1 MEKRKYK
8 IDGMF
13 CAACVRR
20 IETAVQKVE
29 DVDEAQVS
37 LLTNSMIVSFK
48 NKPEDEAIISAVQK
62 VGYGASLDFGETINR
77 QRIERRKKL
86 RNTLIKFIIAAVL
99 SLILMYFA
107 MGSMLNFPR
116 FVDERV
122 NEGVELVLA
131 TAVVGIYYAYFLH
144 GFKALFL
151 FHPTMESLVALG
163 SGVTYVYSLV
173 LYILLWSGQRDSA
186 LVPVYF
192 DSAAMILTL
201 VSLGK
206 YLEALAKSK
215 TTSALEDLLSLA
227 PETALVDVAGS
238 EIEKPIG
245 ELRLG
250 DLCIVK
256 PGSRIPADGI
266 IVSGYGHLE
275 EAALTGEAVPVYKK
289 MGDPVMTGSIDVTG
303 SFELK
308 VTALGADST
317 LSKIAAMVEQAA
329 SSKGKLATLA
339 DKVSSVFVPIVMGI
353 ALLVFLI
360 WLGVTRDFNLSIN
373 FGVSVLVV
381 ACPCALG
388 LATPVAVMVGAGRGA
403 ENGVLFKNATAF
415 EKLSTCEAL
424 VFDKTGTLTTS
435 HLTILAYRSVDPA
448 NKEMNAVYSLEG
460 LSEHPLAWSI
470 ALYLKNLGAKKIK
483 VAAFLN
489 EPGFGITGT
498 VDKRNYVIGNRAM
511 LEKKSI
517 AIPHGPQDDYEGFGA
532 SITYYAID
540 NVYSGFFAASDEIRP
555 EAEEAITSLKAKG
568 IKVYLASGDSEKRAK
583 ALGASVGIG
592 RVFGGMTPQ
601 DKNALIE
608 TIQKDGESVA
618 MIGDGVNDAPALK
631 KADVG
636 IAIGTGT
643 DLALSSSD
651 VVLMNG
657 SLSDLNKAIAL
668 SKKVT
673 ANIKTNLF
681 WAFFYNCVGIPLA
694 AGVLYGINSAFVLN
708 PMIAAGMMALSSVCV
723 VLNALRLKA
732 IKLQ

>member
-8 IDGMF
+8 IEGMF

-20 IETAVQKVE
+20 VETAVQKVE
-29 DVDEAQVS
+29 GVDEAQVS
-37 LLTNSMIVSFK
+37 LLTNSLIVSFK
-48 NKPEDEAIISAVQK
+48 GKPEDEKIISAIQK
-62 VGYGASLDFGETINR
+62 AGYGASLDFGETVNQ

-86 RNTLIKFIIAAVL
+86 GKSLIKLIISAIL
-99 SLILMYFA
+99 SLILMYFSMGA
-107 MGSMLNFPR
+107 MWGWPVS
-116 FVDERV
+116 DYQEI

-131 TAVVGIYYAYFLH
+131 TIVILIYFSYFIH
-144 GFKALFL
+144 GFKALFTG
-151 FHPTMESLVALG
+151 HPTMESLVALG
-163 SGVTYVYSLV
+163 SGVTYVYSL
-173 LYILLWSGQRDSA
+173 LLFIFLTLGLRDLS
-186 LVPVYF
+186 LPVYF

-201 VSLGK
+201 ISLGK

-227 PETALVDVAGS
+227 PETAQVDVEGS

-245 ELRLG
+245 ALRLG

-256 PGSRIPADGI
+256 PGSRIPADGV

-275 EAALTGEAVPVYKK
+275 EAALTGEAVPVFKK
-289 MGDPVMTGSIDVTG
+289 IGDPVMTGSIDVTG
-303 SFELK
+303 SFEMK

-329 SSKGKLATLA
+329 SSKGKLASLA

-353 ALLVFLI
+353 ALLIFIV
-360 WLGVTRDFNLSIN
+360 WLGATRNFNLSLN

-415 EKLSTCEAL
+415 EKLSACEAL

-435 HLTILAYRSVDPA
+435 HLTILDYRSVDPA
-448 NKEMNAVYSLEG
+448 NKEINAVYSLEG

-511 LEKKSI
+511 LQKKSI
-517 AIPHGPQDDYEGFGA
+517 SIPNGKQDDYEGFGA

-540 NVYSGFFAASDEIRP
+540 NVYAGFFAASDELRP
-555 EAEEAITSLKAKG
+555 EAEEAISSLKAKG

-583 ALGASVGIG
+583 ALGASVGIS

-601 DKNALIE
+601 NKNSLIE
-608 TIQKDGESVA
+608 TIQKDGETVA

-643 DLALSSSD
+643 DLALSSAD
-651 VVLMNG
+651 IVLMNG
-657 SLSDLNKAIAL
+657 SLSDLNNAIAL

-673 ANIKTNLF
+673 ANIKMNLF

-694 AGVLYGINSAFVLN
+694 AGAFYYVGIELN
-708 PMIAAGMMALSSVCV
+708 PMIAAGMMALSSICV
-723 VLNALRLKA
+723 VLNALRLKGV
-732 IKLQ
+732 KLH

>member
-20 IETAVQKVE
+20 IETAVQKVG
-29 DVDEAQVS
+29 DVDEVQVS
-37 LLTNSMIVSFK
+37 LLTNSMVVSFK
-48 NKPEDEAIISAVQK
+48 GKANDEEVIKAVQK
-62 VGYGASLDFGETINR
+62 VGYGASMDFGESVNR
-77 QRIERRKKL
+77 QRISRRKELSKTLFKL
-86 RNTLIKFIIAAVL
+86 IGAAIL
-99 SLILMYFA
+99 SLVLMYFA
-107 MGSMLNFPR
+107 MATMLGWPA
-116 FVDERV
+116 FVDRRV
-122 NEGVELVLA
+122 NEGIELALA
-131 TAVVGIYYAYFLH
+131 TAVIIIYFSYFIH
-144 GFKALFL
+144 GFKALFT

-163 SGVTYVYSLV
+163 SGATYVYSLV
-173 LYILLWSGQRDSA
+173 LFVFWFTGQRDMNT
-186 LVPVYF
+186 PVYF
-192 DSAAMILTL
+192 DSTAMILTL

-227 PETALVDVAGS
+227 PETALVDAEGS
-238 EIEKPIG
+238 EIEKPIAA
-245 ELRLG
+245 LRIG
-250 DLCIVK
+250 DVCVVK

-266 IVSGYGHLE
+266 IVSGYGNLE
-275 EAALTGEAVPVYKK
+275 EAALTGEALPVYKK
-289 MGDPVMTGSIDVTG
+289 IGDSVLTGSIDVTG
-303 SFELK
+303 SFEMK

-317 LSKIAAMVEQAA
+317 LNKIAAMVEQAA
-329 SSKGKLATLA
+329 SSKGKLASLA
-339 DKVSSVFVPIVMGI
+339 DKVSGIFVPIVMGI
-353 ALLVFLI
+353 ALIVFFS
-360 WLGVTRDFNLSIN
+360 WLAATKNWNLSLN

-435 HLTILAYRSVDPA
+435 HLTIMAYRSVNPDS
-448 NKEMNAVYSLEG
+448 KEANAVYSLEG

-470 ALYLKNLGAKKIK
+470 ALYLKNLGAKKTK
-483 VAAFLN
+483 VTAFLN
-489 EPGFGITGT
+489 EPGYGITGT
-498 VDKRNYVIGNRAM
+498 VDKRNFVIGNRAM

-517 AIPHGPQDDYEGFGA
+517 AIPHGEQDDYENSGA
-532 SITYYAID
+532 SITYYAVD
-540 NVYSGFFAASDEIRP
+540 NIYAGFFAANDEIRP

-568 IKVYLASGDSEKRAK
+568 VKLYLASGDSEKRAK
-583 ALGASVGIG
+583 ALGAIVGISSI
-592 RVFGGMTPQ
+592 FGGMRPE
-601 DKNALIE
+601 DKNNLIE
-608 TIQKDGESVA
+608 SLQKDGEAVA

-643 DLALSSSD
+643 DLALNSAD
-651 VVLMNG
+651 IVLMSG
-657 SLSDLNKAIAL
+657 SLRDLNKAITL
-668 SKKVT
+668 SRKVT
-673 ANIKTNLF
+673 ANIKMNLF

-694 AGVLYGINSAFVLN
+694 AGAFYYVGIELN

-732 IKLQ
+732 VKL